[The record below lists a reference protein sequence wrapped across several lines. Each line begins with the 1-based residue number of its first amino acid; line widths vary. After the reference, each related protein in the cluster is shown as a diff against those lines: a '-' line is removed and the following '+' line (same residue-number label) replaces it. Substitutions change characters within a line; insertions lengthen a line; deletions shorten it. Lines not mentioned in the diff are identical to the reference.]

1 VPEVVSSTD
10 ELGGNQDQTGPR
22 SRTLVDDEAKPDV
35 EKDLEKV
42 TTKQNKTQGKA
53 TEVKIEVVAT
63 S

>member
-1 VPEVVSSTD
+1 VPEVVSSAD
-10 ELGGNQDQTGPR
+10 ESGGNQDQIGPR
-22 SRTLVDDEAKPDV
+22 SMTSVDDEAKPDV
-35 EKDLEKV
+35 EKGLEKV